1 MCVVKIGLI
10 ALAYQNKVIVA
21 QKIIVKKHGF
31 RFTRMKNDYT

>member
-1 MCVVKIGLI
+1 MYVVKKGLI

-21 QKIIVKKHGF
+21 QKIFVKKHF